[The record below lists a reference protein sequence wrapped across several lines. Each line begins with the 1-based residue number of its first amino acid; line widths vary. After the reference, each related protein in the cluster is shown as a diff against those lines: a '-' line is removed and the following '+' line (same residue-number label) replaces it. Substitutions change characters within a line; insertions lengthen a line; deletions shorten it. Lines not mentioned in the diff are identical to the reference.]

1 MAPNVFD
8 VSVASFDSKNR
19 VHGKLS
25 KIKGGLEKTQG
36 SLRNEVDGIG
46 VGTAVENL
54 SPFVPRAPVS
64 ASLGPSIWH
73 LIAGLEEVFRSQE
86 FRLHVALV
94 NLASLRRGLSD
105 PGFIPS
111 GGTYLVCVLRRLT
124 SPEGNGWAQ
133 LRPGLGSTLAQSTL
147 GEGVGLLG

>member
-94 NLASLRRGLSD
+94 NLASL
-105 PGFIPS
+105 
-111 GGTYLVCVLRRLT
+111 
-124 SPEGNGWAQ
+124 
-133 LRPGLGSTLAQSTL
+133 
-147 GEGVGLLG
+147 